1 MLWAVLG
8 PVYRYSDTW
17 QLVIN
22 TATTIIT
29 FLMVFLIQKTQNRDA
44 KAAPALSAHSRRG
57 ARHRP
62 CLLGPEG
69 RTTYRDN
76 PRSLLDSPRD
86 SSAGGAWPILTENNR
101 SAAHV
106 TVGEYFTHRLP
117 ERHEGP
123 GPLNIRTLRS
133 LRHHVL
139 IYAGLTPFVA
149 IALFPVFWM
158 AITAFKQ
165 DIDLYR
171 VGQFPFWFYHG
182 PTLDHFRLLITRT
195 YFVPQLVN
203 TLLLSACV
211 VVITVMTAVPAG
223 YALAR
228 MQLPGAGNL
237 GIVIFCTYLVPGVL
251 LFIPLARVVGTL
263 GLFDSWW
270 ALVVVYPTFTIPFCT
285 WKMLA
290 YFKTVPREVEEA
302 AWVDGCGLVGGLV
315 RVVVPLSRQGV
326 IITSIFA
333 FSLSMQEFL
342 YAVVYVAPR
351 SEKVVTVGLVTNLI
365 RGDIYYWG
373 SLMAG
378 GLIIG
383 LPIAIVYGL
392 VLENFVQGLS
402 GGST

>member
-1 MLWAVLG
+1 MQRRRRALG
-8 PVYRYSDTW
+8 TPQERGKTSTMSTW
-17 QLVIN
+17 TRGTDNLPRQPSV
-22 TATTIIT
+22 
-29 FLMVFLIQKTQNRDA
+29 
-44 KAAPALSAHSRRG
+44 SAR
-57 ARHRP
+57 
-62 CLLGPEG
+62 L
-69 RTTYRDN
+69 
-76 PRSLLDSPRD
+76 PRD
-86 SSAGGAWPILTENNR
+86 SSAGGAWPILTENNH

-123 GPLNIRTLRS
+123 GRLNIRTLRA
-133 LRHHVL
+133 LRRHVL

-285 WKMLA
+285 WLLMGF
-290 YFKTVPREVEEA
+290 FKTLPREIEEA
-302 AWVDGCGLVGGLV
+302 AWLDGCGLVGGVL
-315 RVVVPLSRQGV
+315 RVVLPLTGHGV
-326 IITSIFA
+326 AIATIFTFTLA
-333 FSLSMQEFL
+333 MQDVL
-342 YAVVYVAPR
+342 YAAVYVAPR
-351 SEKVVTVGLVTNLI
+351 DQMTVTVGLAMALI

-373 SLMAG
+373 SLMAA
-378 GLIIG
+378 GLLVG
-383 LPIAIVYGL
+383 LPVA
-392 VLENFVQGLS
+392 VLYNLFLDHF
-402 GGST
+402 

>member
-1 MLWAVLG
+1 M
-8 PVYRYSDTW
+8 
-17 QLVIN
+17 
-22 TATTIIT
+22 
-29 FLMVFLIQKTQNRDA
+29 
-44 KAAPALSAHSRRG
+44 ALSSWGRSWTWSGSRRVVL
-57 ARHRP
+57 RQ
-62 CLLGPEG
+62 PEQH
-69 RTTYRDN
+69 D
-76 PRSLLDSPRD
+76 
-86 SSAGGAWPILTENNR
+86 
-101 SAAHV
+101 
-106 TVGEYFTHRLP
+106 
-117 ERHEGP
+117 GP
-123 GPLNIRTLRS
+123 GPLNTRTLRS
-133 LRHHVL
+133 LRRHAL
-139 IYAGLTPFVA
+139 IYAGLTPFVV

-158 AITAFKQ
+158 AITAFRQ

-195 YFVPQLVN
+195 HFVPQLVN

-211 VVITVMTAVPAG
+211 VIITVVAAVPAG

-228 MQLPGAGNL
+228 MHLPGAGNL
-237 GIVIFCTYLVPGVL
+237 AIAIFCTYLVPGVL

-315 RVVVPLSRQGV
+315 RVIVPLSRQGV

-383 LPIAIVYGL
+383 LPIAIVYSL
-392 VLENFVQGLS
+392 VLEEFVQGLS
-402 GGST
+402 GGSS

>member
-1 MLWAVLG
+1 M
-8 PVYRYSDTW
+8 
-17 QLVIN
+17 
-22 TATTIIT
+22 
-29 FLMVFLIQKTQNRDA
+29 
-44 KAAPALSAHSRRG
+44 
-57 ARHRP
+57 
-62 CLLGPEG
+62 
-69 RTTYRDN
+69 
-76 PRSLLDSPRD
+76 
-86 SSAGGAWPILTENNR
+86 
-101 SAAHV
+101 
-106 TVGEYFTHRLP
+106 
-117 ERHEGP
+117 GP
-123 GPLNIRTLRS
+123 GPLTTRTFRSIRR
-133 LRHHVL
+133 HVL

-182 PTLDHFRLLITRT
+182 PTLDHFRLLMTRT

-211 VVITVMTAVPAG
+211 VVITVVAAVPAG

-228 MQLPGAGNL
+228 MHLPGAGNL
-237 GIVIFCTYLVPGVL
+237 AIAIFCTYLVPGVL

-302 AWVDGCGLVGGLV
+302 AWVDGCGLVDGLV
-315 RVVVPLSRQGV
+315 RVMVPLSRQGV

-383 LPIAIVYGL
+383 LPIAIVYSL
-392 VLENFVQGLS
+392 VLEDFVQGLS
-402 GGST
+402 GGSS